1 MRTFRDYM
9 ASLPEERRRK
19 IEEGTQKLIFA
30 YQLEMARKARR
41 VSQKQL
47 AAALRVSQPA
57 IAKMEHEEDM
67 KLSTLKRLVEGMGGS
82 LRIEAEFPDG
92 VSHRL
97 TV

>member
-67 KLSTLKRLVEGMGGS
+67 KLSTLKRLVEGMGGI
-82 LRIEAEFPDG
+82 LRVEAEFPDG

>member
-30 YQLEMARKARR
+30 YQLEMARKARK

-67 KLSTLKRLVEGMGGS
+67 KLSTLKRLVAGMGGS
-82 LRIEAEFPDG
+82 LRVEAEFPDG
-92 VSHRL
+92 VSHRR

>member
-67 KLSTLKRLVEGMGGS
+67 KLSTLKRLVEGMGGT

>member
-1 MRTFRDYM
+1 MRTFREYL
-9 ASLPEERRRK
+9 ASLPEEEQRA
-19 IEEGTQKLIFA
+19 IEIESQKLIFA

-82 LRIEAEFPDG
+82 LRVEAEFPDG

>member
-30 YQLEMARKARR
+30 YQLEMARKARK

-67 KLSTLKRLVEGMGGS
+67 KLSTLKRLVEGMGGT
-82 LRIEAEFPDG
+82 LRVEAEFPDG

>member
-30 YQLEMARKARR
+30 CQLEMARKARK

-67 KLSTLKRLVEGMGGS
+67 KLSTLKRLVEGMGGT
-82 LRIEAEFPDG
+82 LRVEAEFPDG

>member
-67 KLSTLKRLVEGMGGS
+67 KLSTLKRLVEGMGGT
-82 LRIEAEFPDG
+82 LRVEAEFPDG

>member
-9 ASLPEERRRK
+9 ASLLEERRRK
-19 IEEGTQKLIFA
+19 IEEGAQKLIFA
-30 YQLEMARKARR
+30 YQLEMARKARK

-47 AAALRVSQPA
+47 AATLRVSQPA

-67 KLSTLKRLVEGMGGS
+67 KLSTLKRLVEGMGGT

>member
-1 MRTFRDYM
+1 MCTFRDYM

-82 LRIEAEFPDG
+82 LRVEAEFPDG

>member
-30 YQLEMARKARR
+30 YQLEMARTARR
-41 VSQKQL
+41 VSPKQL

-67 KLSTLKRLVEGMGGS
+67 KLSTLKRLVEGMGGT
-82 LRIEAEFPDG
+82 LRVEAEFPDG

>member
-82 LRIEAEFPDG
+82 LRVEAEFPDG